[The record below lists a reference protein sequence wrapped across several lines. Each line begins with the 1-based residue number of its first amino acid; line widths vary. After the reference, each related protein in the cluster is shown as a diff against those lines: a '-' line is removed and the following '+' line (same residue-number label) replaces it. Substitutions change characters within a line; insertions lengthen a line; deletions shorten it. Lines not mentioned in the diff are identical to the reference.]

1 MNKGRDNNGRF
12 QREHKESI
20 ETKIK
25 RMYSLQESL
34 MPLHT
39 NHKVVSI
46 NFIDDVEDVYDIEV
60 KDNHNFALASGVF
73 VHNSKDQA
81 DAVCGAL

>member
-25 RMYSLQESL
+25 S
-34 MPLHT
+34 T
-39 NHKVVSI
+39 I
-46 NFIDDVEDVYDIEV
+46 NTITY
-60 KDNHNFALASGVF
+60 
-73 VHNSKDQA
+73 
-81 DAVCGAL
+81 

>member
-25 RMYSLQESL
+25 RMYSLQ
-34 MPLHT
+34 
-39 NHKVVSI
+39 
-46 NFIDDVEDVYDIEV
+46 
-60 KDNHNFALASGVF
+60 
-73 VHNSKDQA
+73 
-81 DAVCGAL
+81 